1 MDFSDNRPYEKIEN
15 IPFEIP
21 ENWMWVKVDNINDFQ
36 SYTENPMLKENKNR
50 VYELYSVP
58 CFEARYPEIVTG
70 SEIGSTKVLVNKD
83 DVLISK
89 INPHLNRVWRVP
101 QFTEHRMIAS
111 SEWIIIRNSRL
122 NPQYLVYVLQ
132 SKYFLD
138 KMMSNTSGVGGS
150 LTRAKP
156 YEVKKYELPI
166 PPLNEQSRIVSKI
179 EELFST
185 LDQMEQNLI

>member
-1 MDFSDNRPYEKIEN
+1 
-15 IPFEIP
+15 
-21 ENWMWVKVDNINDFQ
+21 
-36 SYTENPMLKENKNR
+36 
-50 VYELYSVP
+50 
-58 CFEARYPEIVTG
+58 
-70 SEIGSTKVLVNKD
+70 
-83 DVLISK
+83 
-89 INPHLNRVWRVP
+89 
-101 QFTEHRMIAS
+101 MIAS